1 LGAPP
6 RSPPQQCL
14 SISQPWNRLLSS
26 RN

>member
-6 RSPPQQCL
+6 RSPPQQYL